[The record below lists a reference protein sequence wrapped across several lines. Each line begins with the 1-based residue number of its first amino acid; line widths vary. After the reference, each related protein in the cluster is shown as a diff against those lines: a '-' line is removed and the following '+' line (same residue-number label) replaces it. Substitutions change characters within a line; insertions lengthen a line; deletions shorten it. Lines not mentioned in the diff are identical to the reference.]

1 MKDCV
6 PLGQVQASAGSALVG
21 SPGWPSFLL
30 TFSYSCPKP
39 CPSALFS
46 HDLTGHQPSLLDI
59 LVLAPMTVCPPTASW
74 AALGSFDS
82 SPAVPGAASPPSLSL
97 IVVPFQ
103 NSSRRLSTEPH
114 TGTPTRPLRRHHK
127 GHIWKKLPTRT
138 SYPHLKY
145 LSLCL
150 HSLGMAVLHP
160 CFVSV
165 RNDILQLRFFSYPPH
180 SPGPLPIVFKC
191 FRFVLSSPSPWQRYL
206 HSLPRFLQD
215 CPNCSASDLFPRP
228 QYCRL

>member
-1 MKDCV
+1 MVSQHASSSEVVTHYTVKKCLLLFQPKGHLNFQRFVSWYRMKDCV

-114 TGTPTRPLRRHHK
+114 TGIPPAAPQAPQR
-127 GHIWKKLPTRT
+127 
-138 SYPHLKY
+138 PHLEEAPNPNL
-145 LSLCL
+145 LS
-150 HSLGMAVLHP
+150 
-160 CFVSV
+160 
-165 RNDILQLRFFSYPPH
+165 PP
-180 SPGPLPIVFKC
+180 
-191 FRFVLSSPSPWQRYL
+191 
-206 HSLPRFLQD
+206 
-215 CPNCSASDLFPRP
+215 
-228 QYCRL
+228 